1 MIFSGKGRI
10 HLNGHK
16 DLTDKAKPIV
26 INDFEYVYI
35 PMMNMNNTNIEILVK
50 EGDYVKVGQLIGQ
63 RNDHFN
69 VPIFSSVSGEVV
81 GIEKMMSASL
91 IYAQHVKIK
100 NDMKFDA
107 IEQTSK
113 LDVSSA
119 GRKEIV
125 EAIKAAGI
133 TGCGGSGFPTYVKYN
148 SEAIIDT
155 VLINGV
161 ECEPYITIDYKM
173 MITYAED
180 LVLGVKYLLKAS
192 NAKKAIIAFKTG
204 KTALKEAVAKALE
217 NVSEDITFKEVPDV
231 YPMGWERT
239 LIKEL
244 FQKRYKT
251 LPSEIGV
258 IVNNS
263 TTAIKVA
270 QALQGRLQ
278 YTTGLTLSGE
288 ALNTPT
294 NVIVPTGA
302 KIADI
307 VEKIGGYKS
316 DLTPGTAKLVMGG
329 PMMGKA
335 VVTDEVATNTYT
347 NAVNVLYDE
356 GLEDVACLRCSR
368 CVEYCPAGL
377 QPVQIKD
384 AELAQDVKQLEKLAA
399 DTCISCGLCSYI
411 CPSRI
416 QVTDYTSKG
425 KNRLLGSKK

>member
-10 HLNGHK
+10 HLKGNK
-16 DLTDKAKPIV
+16 DLTDKDKPIV

-50 EGDYVKVGQLIGQ
+50 EGDYVKVGQVIGQ

-91 IYAQHVKIK
+91 VYAQHVKIK
-100 NDMKFDA
+100 NDMKYDTVEPS
-107 IEQTSK
+107 IK
-113 LDVSSA
+113 LDVETA
-119 GRKEIV
+119 TKEEIV
-125 EAIKAAGI
+125 EAIKNSGI
-133 TGCGGSGFPTYVKYN
+133 TGSGGSGFPTYVKYN
-148 SEAIIDT
+148 SDAKIDT

-161 ECEPYITIDYKM
+161 ECEPYITIDYKLM
-173 MITYAED
+173 LDFADD
-180 LVLGVKYLLKAS
+180 LVTGVKYMLKAS
-192 NAKKAIIAFKTG
+192 GASKAIIAFKVG
-204 KTALKEAVAKALE
+204 KPKLKEAVSKAIE
-217 NVSEDITFKEVPDV
+217 GISNIEIKEVPDV

-239 LIKEL
+239 LVKEI
-244 FQKRYKT
+244 FNKRYKT

-258 IVNNS
+258 VVNNS
-263 TTAIKVA
+263 TTAIKIA
-270 QALQGRLQ
+270 RALEGRPEF
-278 YTTGLTLSGE
+278 TSGVTMSGE
-288 ALNTPT
+288 ALAKPT
-294 NVIVPTGA
+294 NVIVPQGA
-302 KIADI
+302 KVADI
-307 VEKIGGYKS
+307 VAKIGGYQS
-316 DLTPGTAKLVMGG
+316 NVEAGAAKLVMGG

-335 VVTDEVATNTYT
+335 VVTDDVAISSYA

-356 GLEDVACLRCSR
+356 GLEEVACLRCSR

-384 AELAQDVKQLEKLAA
+384 AEKAQDVAQLEKLAA

-425 KNRLLGSKK
+425 KNRLLSAKK